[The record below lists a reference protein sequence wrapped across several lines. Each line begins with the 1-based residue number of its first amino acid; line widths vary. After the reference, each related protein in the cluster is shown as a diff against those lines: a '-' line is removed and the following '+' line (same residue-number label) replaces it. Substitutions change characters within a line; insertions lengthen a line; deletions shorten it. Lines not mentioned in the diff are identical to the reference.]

1 LTGLIKPNVNW
12 SGNRCP
18 FYMKAE
24 NMNKNRISP
33 YSRILLIACSLA
45 LVAVLFVPMWRIDL
59 VAPQYPEGLKL
70 LIFANKLG
78 GNVDIIN
85 GLNHYIGMKTLHTE
99 DFIEFRVLPIL
110 IGFFVL
116 AFLLVGIL
124 GRRKWM
130 NLLLILFILFGV
142 TAMVDFW
149 RWEYNYGHNLDP
161 DAAIIVPG
169 MSYQPP
175 LIGFKQLLN
184 FGAYSMPDIGGWI
197 FVGAGMILLMLVVW
211 EWWKKRKNRRIGNV
225 EIGVPLLFLVIA
237 LNGCSSG
244 PEKINPGKDHC
255 SFCRMT
261 ISDPRFACELKTKK
275 GKVYKFDDTQCML
288 GYIKAGT
295 LSKKDIG
302 GTWFSDYSMP
312 DRLFAPGEVSLC
324 QGDCFK
330 GPMNGNIVA
339 FSNADS
345 MKKHSTG
352 CSITLINWDQL
363 NP

>member
-1 LTGLIKPNVNW
+1 
-12 SGNRCP
+12 
-18 FYMKAE
+18 
-24 NMNKNRISP
+24 MNKNRIP
-33 YSRILLIACSLA
+33 LFSRILLIACSLA
-45 LVAVLFVPMWRIDL
+45 LVAVLFVPMWQIDL

-99 DFIEFRVLPIL
+99 DFIEFRVLPML
-110 IGFFVL
+110 IGFFAF
-116 AFLLVGIL
+116 AFLLTGIL

-130 NLLLILFILFGV
+130 YLLLFLFILFGI

-149 RWEYNYGHNLDP
+149 RWEYNYGHNLNP

-184 FGAYSMPDIGGWI
+184 FGAYSMPDTGGWI
-197 FVGAGMILLMLVVW
+197 FVGAGLILLLLVIW
-211 EWWKKRKNRRIGNV
+211 EWWRKRKNRRVGKV
-225 EIGVPLLFLVIA
+225 EIGLPVLFLLMA

-244 PEKINPGKDHC
+244 PEKIVAGKDHC
-255 SFCRMT
+255 SFCKMS
-261 ISDPRFACELKTKK
+261 ISDTRFACEIKTKK
-275 GKVYKFDDTQCML
+275 GKAYKFDDVHCLL

-295 LSKKDIG
+295 ISKKDIG
-302 GTWFSDYSMP
+302 ETYFSDYIMP
-312 DRLFAPGEVSLC
+312 DRLFRSNEISLY

-330 GPMNGNIVA
+330 GPMNGNTVA
-339 FSNADS
+339 FSNPDS
-345 MKKHSTG
+345 MKKHSNG
-352 CSITLINWDQL
+352 CNIKTVNWDQL